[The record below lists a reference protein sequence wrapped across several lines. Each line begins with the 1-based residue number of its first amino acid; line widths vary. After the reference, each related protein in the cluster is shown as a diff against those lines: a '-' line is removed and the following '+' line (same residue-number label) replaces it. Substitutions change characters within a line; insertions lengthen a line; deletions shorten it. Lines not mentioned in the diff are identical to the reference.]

1 LQLIDLP
8 IKIMLNDELK
18 WGNILKTAIENS
30 AKPIRSHRQHIVVG
44 FSDLSGSTEISSKL
58 EPEIYAKVIG
68 RLGDLF
74 EKIISQYGGEVIRID
89 GDGATFIFTHSLGQV
104 SAGRRS
110 VEAAIDLHQA
120 MNHLNQET
128 DIPGITLHLHTGIHS
143 GVVLFSPGN
152 ITLGKHLI
160 LGDATNTSRRLCDL
174 ASADQIIV
182 SEQTLG
188 ADAHFFKT
196 RQQRVINIRGSQQK
210 LPVLEVVGR
219 VSSPNKFTEKISRG
233 IAPFCGRRTELEK
246 LNHYLDDCL
255 QGSKQKV
262 IIKGNAGLGK
272 TRLINEFINH
282 AFDKKLSAHR
292 GYCEAYLGARTFQ
305 PIAQII
311 HSLLTNEFGMP
322 ADAGANTVEKFI
334 SKIDP
339 ESVTPVMQ
347 ILSMNAPGAEHSL
360 PDFAEVYRAFL
371 TLLESVK
378 SALPLLLC
386 VDDWQWAD
394 GGSER
399 VINAVFSNIS
409 KPCLIVFGTREYDK
423 LNARMTNSKVIELNS
438 LADEEAKI
446 VVKGLLNAPGP
457 FVVDRII
464 QQASGNPLFIEE
476 LCHTELRGQGG
487 AEMEDRGAWLESL
500 IHSRFQELTES
511 HAEIVQAAS
520 VIGHMI
526 PGWLFKEICGVE
538 LGDPVLSLLEEKDF
552 IYTSEISTTLRFKH
566 GITRDAIYSTV
577 GLDRRQATHNRIVEA
592 LHDRAQ
598 ATGEEEELE
607 ALSYHYR
614 AGGNAV
620 RAVQYATRAGDRAI
634 AASSLDRAQ
643 VLYKSALEQ
652 IELLG
657 TNPSVTEQRNAL
669 VRKFGLACVVD
680 PSWEQLP
687 VFQQAT
693 NKAAAT
699 KDKSALAWSEYWLG
713 FILYGLGEARRS
725 ISHLEAARRAA
736 ELLGNRKQ
744 LMQIHATMGQA
755 HAAACEYEPA
765 LALLDEVI
773 EAKRSHGSGSR
784 TSVGHSYSISCKA
797 FVLADQGKF
806 EQSNKCFDRAIEI
819 LAGEAGKEHEMTT
832 SLLGHRSAS
841 CMWQYKFKDAI
852 AYAEE
857 AVKIAE
863 RVRARYLFAM
873 NQSLA
878 AAARWELDRD
888 PDALETVVE
897 TTNWLTSAASHQY
910 LSLNHGWLAKAMEQ
924 TGRIQLARRYAASAL
939 LRARKGDRLG
949 EAIAYR
955 ALARIANRE
964 NQAERANHY
973 IRKAYASS
981 TARVSAHELAKNQ
994 ICEAELLSRN
1004 DQRERA
1010 CELINSA
1017 VDIHEALGMNIDL
1030 TGLDYLSLSPSL

>member
-1 LQLIDLP
+1 MQNDYLIRGKVL
-8 IKIMLNDELK
+8 
-18 WGNILKTAIENS
+18 TSAIDNS
-30 AKPIRSHRQHIVVG
+30 ADSTRSHRQHIVVG

-58 EPEIYAKVIG
+58 EPEIYADVIG
-68 RLGDLF
+68 RLSGLF
-74 EKIISQYGGEVIRID
+74 EKVITRHGGEVIRID
-89 GDGATFIFTHSLGQV
+89 GDGATFIFTHSVGQV
-104 SAGRRS
+104 NAGRRS
-110 VEAAIDLHQA
+110 VEAAIDLHSA
-120 MNHLNQET
+120 MNDLNRET
-128 DIPGITLHLHTGIHS
+128 DIPGITLRLHTGIHS
-143 GVVLFSPGN
+143 GVVLLSPGN
-152 ITLGKHLI
+152 ITFGKHLI

-196 RQQRVINIRGSQQK
+196 RQQRVINVRGSQQK

-219 VSSPNKFTEKISRG
+219 VSIPNKFAARISRG
-233 IAPFCGRRTELEK
+233 IAPFCGRQNELEK
-246 LNHYLDDCL
+246 LSRYLDDCL

-272 TRLINEFINH
+272 TRLINEFTNH
-282 AFDKKLSAHR
+282 AFDKNLSVHR

-311 HSLLTNEFGMP
+311 HSLLINEFGMP
-322 ADAGANTVEKFI
+322 ADADPNTAEKFI
-334 SKIDP
+334 SKVDP
-339 ESVTPVMQ
+339 ALAKPVMQ
-347 ILSMNAPGAEHSL
+347 ILSMIAPGADNS
-360 PDFAEVYRAFL
+360 PPGFVEVYRAFL
-371 TLLESVK
+371 ALLESVK
-378 SALPLLLC
+378 SEFPLLLC
-386 VDDWQWAD
+386 IDDWQWAD

-399 VINAVFSNIS
+399 VIDAVFSSIS
-409 KPCLIVFGTREYDK
+409 KPCLIIFATREYDK
-423 LNARMTNSKVIELNS
+423 LNASMTNSKVIELNS

-457 FVVDRII
+457 FVVERII
-464 QQASGNPLFIEE
+464 QQASGSPLFIEE
-476 LCHTELRGQGG
+476 LCHTELRGHGG
-487 AEMEDRGAWLESL
+487 TEMKDRGAWLESL
-500 IHSRFQELTES
+500 IHSRFQELPED
-511 HAEIVQAAS
+511 HAELVRAAS

-552 IYTSEISTTLRFKH
+552 IYTSEFSETLRFKH

-577 GLDRRQATHNRIVEA
+577 GLDRRRATHNRIVEA

-643 VLYKSALEQ
+643 ELYKSALEQ

-699 KDKSALAWSEYWLG
+699 KDKSAMAWSEYWLG

-725 ISHLEAARRAA
+725 INHLEAARRAA
-736 ELLGNRKQ
+736 ELLGDQKQ
-744 LMQIHATMGQA
+744 LVQIHATLGQA

-765 LALLDEVI
+765 LALLDEVMEI
-773 EAKRSHGSGSR
+773 NQTSRTGSR
-784 TSVGHSYSISCKA
+784 ASVGLSYTISCKA

-806 EQSNKCFDRAIEI
+806 EQSNEYFDRAIEM
-819 LAGEAGKEHEMTT
+819 LAGEEGKEHEMTT
-832 SLLGHRSAS
+832 SVLGHRSAS
-841 CMWQYKFKDAI
+841 CMWQYEFKDAI

-873 NQSLA
+873 NRALA
-878 AAARWELDRD
+878 AAARWEIDRD
-888 PDALETVVE
+888 PEALETVVE
-897 TTNWLTSAASHQY
+897 TTTWLASTASHQY
-910 LSLNHGWLAKAMEQ
+910 LSLNHGWLARAMEQ
-924 TGRIQLARRYAASAL
+924 TGRTEFARRYAALAL
-939 LRARKGDRLG
+939 QRARKGDRLG

-955 ALARIANRE
+955 SLARIANRE
-964 NQAERANHY
+964 NQPAKAGHY
-973 IRKAYASS
+973 IKKAYASS
-981 TARVSAHELAKNQ
+981 TARHSAHELAKNQ
-994 ICEAELLSRN
+994 ICEAELLNDS

-1010 CELINSA
+1010 RELVNSA
-1017 VDIHEALGMNIDL
+1017 TNIHQSLGMKVDL
-1030 TGLDYLSLSPSL
+1030 AKLDYQSLSPSP